1 LKVKAIKTRVH
12 VYISGRVQGVFFRA
26 RIMER
31 AVRLGVRGWACNLL
45 DGRVEAIFEGEE
57 NAVKALVDFCRI
69 GPKGA
74 VVTSVDLTSEPFT
87 GEFSDFRIRHQNNF

>member
-1 LKVKAIKTRVH
+1 VKTRVH

-31 AVRLGVRGWACNLL
+31 ALRLGVTGWACNML
-45 DGRVEAIFEGEE
+45 DGRVEAVFEGEE
-57 NAVKALVDFCRI
+57 EAVEAVVDFCRR

-74 VVTSVDLTSEPFT
+74 VITGVDLTWELFA
-87 GEFSDFRIRHQNNF
+87 GEFADFRIRHQNNF